1 MVKNGTRV
9 YSNEVVKQR
18 WTCKGCH
25 HSQLANITPI
35 NLNHDPRYSCVSLQ
49 GIAKTWVSN
58 GCIQM
63 VIPKQLAEK
72 MGLKASHV
80 IIEETNGGLLIK
92 KLEVSAN

>member
-1 MVKNGTRV
+1 
-9 YSNEVVKQR
+9 
-18 WTCKGCH
+18 
-25 HSQLANITPI
+25 
-35 NLNHDPRYSCVSLQ
+35 
-49 GIAKTWVSN
+49 
-58 GCIQM
+58 M